1 MFIFAVIIYPSPLQ
15 KGFGGEKSK
24 VSDGESYINYCSFFI
39 IYICLFSNKKLLKLI
54 YHIYVHGQA
63 RVKILLIKTCVS
75 GWWFLDIYKRKLISS
90 VISLKEKEESKN
102 SAIR

>member
-1 MFIFAVIIYPSPLQ
+1 M
-15 KGFGGEKSK
+15 
-24 VSDGESYINYCSFFI
+24 SDKKNGESYINYCRFFI
-39 IYICLFSNKKLLKLI
+39 IYRYICLFSNKKLFSVI
-54 YHIYVHGQA
+54 YHIYVHDQA

-75 GWWFLDIYKRKLISS
+75 GWWFLDIYKRKLISL

>member
-1 MFIFAVIIYPSPLQ
+1 MSN
-15 KGFGGEKSK
+15 KKN
-24 VSDGESYINYCSFFI
+24 GESYINYCSFFI

-54 YHIYVHGQA
+54 YHIYVHDQA

-75 GWWFLDIYKRKLISS
+75 GWWFLDIYKRKPISS